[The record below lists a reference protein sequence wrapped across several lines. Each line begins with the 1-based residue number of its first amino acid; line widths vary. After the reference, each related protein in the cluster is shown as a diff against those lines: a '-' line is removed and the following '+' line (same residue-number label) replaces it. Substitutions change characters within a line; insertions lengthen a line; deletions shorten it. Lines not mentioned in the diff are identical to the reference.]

1 MTFVGT
7 AIALLF
13 KLLGLWEF
21 SPDLYVGFGI
31 QIPTL
36 LAVHTS
42 RRSAKLTW

>member
-31 QIPTL
+31 QIPRSLQCRL
-36 LAVHTS
+36 LEGP
-42 RRSAKLTW
+42 RS